1 MKIAQIVILATLIP
15 IFIAA
20 YLIAKF
26 VFKKQIPVL
35 VYKISAGIL
44 ALVFFVIYMSGDD
57 LISNTIAGENNIFS
71 SGAMSIYSI
80 ILIWFTYA
88 SILLVCLQPFF
99 KIKTVN
105 NLVKYFVL
113 PFSIIATFSITVS
126 TQGILG
132 ADAYIENNFR
142 GILMA
147 IELVILVPYAFIVF
161 MEMVCLRCQRVKLN
175 ISLFALFQC
184 FWLSCQVILFKHFLV
199 YRLLLPTLKISIFT
213 IELCF
218 MALCLYHFLFILG
231 LESKGKMLYALPCF
245 LRVWAH

>member
-132 ADAYIENNFR
+132 ADAYIERNFD
-142 GILMA
+142 G
-147 IELVILVPYAFIVF
+147 Y
-161 MEMVCLRCQRVKLN
+161 
-175 ISLFALFQC
+175 
-184 FWLSCQVILFKHFLV
+184 
-199 YRLLLPTLKISIFT
+199 
-213 IELCF
+213 
-218 MALCLYHFLFILG
+218 
-231 LESKGKMLYALPCF
+231 
-245 LRVWAH
+245 